1 VKIQGGGKNKRLKLV
16 LALALLAGLAY
27 IAGSRNLIDVLYSVE
42 PLFFIPLIGISFVLI
57 WLSSVK
63 WQLFIR
69 AGGHDA
75 GVIHL
80 MKIYTISYFYNL
92 FAPSSVMGDIA
103 RSLHVGAH
111 VESHRDAFVATFLER
126 LTGLLAMVLLGTT
139 FIALGSQVTAGVE
152 LAVESVAFVTVIG
165 AIICFSERAYN
176 LFQRIAV
183 GILRGLKV
191 SNPADRLEKLL
202 VKISSAMQAARNDS
216 PLFFKAMFWSVL
228 FHLGT
233 VVNVYIAARAIGW
246 NSPDFF
252 QLCTVVPLV
261 LLVSI
266 APVTPSGLGI
276 QEGAFMFF
284 LQRIGA
290 SHAESLAIGLLLRA
304 KQLLTALVGWI
315 LWINYNSN
323 RKRPSV

>member
-1 VKIQGGGKNKRLKLV
+1 MKAPSGGRYKRLKL
-16 LALALLAGLAY
+16 LIALCLLGWLAY
-27 IAGSRNLIDVLYSVE
+27 IAGSSNLIDVVYSVE

-69 AGGHDA
+69 AGGHHA
-75 GVIHL
+75 SVLHL

-103 RSLHVGAH
+103 RSLHVGSH
-111 VESHRDAFVATFLER
+111 VKNQKDAFVATFLER
-126 LTGLLAMVLLGTT
+126 LTGLLAMVMLGTT
-139 FIALGSQVTAGVE
+139 FIMLGSRVTAGVE
-152 LAVESVAFVTVIG
+152 LAIESVAAITVIG

-176 LFQRIAV
+176 IFQRTVVSILQTLGVKSIASRAE
-183 GILRGLKV
+183 LFL
-191 SNPADRLEKLL
+191 S
-202 VKISSAMQAARNDS
+202 KISTAMQNARGDS
-216 PLFFKAMFWSVL
+216 PLFFKAMFWSIL
-228 FHLGT
+228 FHFGT

-246 NSPDFF
+246 NSPDFY

-266 APVTPSGLGI
+266 APITPSGLGI

-304 KQLLTALVGWI
+304 KQLVTALVGWL
-315 LWINYNSN
+315 LWVSLKNKS
-323 RKRPSV
+323 